1 MLHGKIAEYGISL
14 ELITWL
20 ETTIPNKLP
29 PSDCSIEDL
38 RLLQGQQQV
47 IELIKSTYEASSIV
61 AEENVQDS
69 ITIKSDR

>member
-1 MLHGKIAEYGISL
+1 MLHGKIAEYSISP

-20 ETTIPNKLP
+20 ETTLPNKLP
-29 PSDCSIEDL
+29 PSDCKIEEL

-47 IELIKSTYEASSIV
+47 IELIKSTYEASSIDV
-61 AEENVQDS
+61 EESMQDS